1 MADTLMAGAATV
13 PITPPVGVNLQGYSR
28 KDPCNG
34 VRDPLHARALV
45 LDDGKV
51 RAAVVGIDLIG
62 LEYASVLRIR
72 ERVAAQCDVPPG
84 NVMIAASHTHGGP
97 AVMYLA
103 GDPMDWDY
111 IRTVERQIAGAVV
124 VASQRMQPVTIR
136 YDEGSA
142 GFNVNRRVVTPTG
155 TPMLP
160 NPDGVVDRRVR
171 VIRVDGEGFNPLA
184 VLFSYTCHATVL
196 GGTNNRVSGDYPGV
210 AGRTVEQF
218 YGLGTTAIFLPGC
231 FGNIRP
237 NLTTPEGRFRAGSDE
252 EVERI
257 GRTLAAEVVRV
268 SENAALQLQP
278 RPASERG
285 KAKGKRRKGSLS
297 VASEVFRL
305 PYTDLPSE
313 RKVKEMG
320 RALGERHDRMRDV
333 PLARR
338 KAGHAVI
345 EIAAIRLG
353 GLSLVTLPGEV
364 MLEIGQ
370 QVEAGLNGDVIVLG
384 YTNGNPGYLCTAQS
398 YDEGGYEPTCF
409 FRTYHHPAPF
419 TRETEKI
426 LVRTGIKVGKKVSE

>member
-13 PITPPVGVNLQGYSR
+13 PITPPVGVHLQGYR
-28 KDPCNG
+28 RETPCTG
-34 VRDPLHARALV
+34 VRDPLHAKALV
-45 LDDGKV
+45 VDDGRT
-51 RAAVVGIDLIG
+51 RAALVGIDLIG

-72 ERVAAQCDVPPG
+72 EQVAAQCDVPPKR
-84 NVMIAASHTHGGP
+84 VMIAATHTHGGP

-111 IRTVERQIAGAVV
+111 FRTAERQIAGAVV
-124 VASQRMQPVTIR
+124 MAAQRMRPVTVR
-136 YDEGSA
+136 YGEGSA
-142 GFNVNRRVVTPTG
+142 AFNVNRRVVTPEG

-171 VIRVDGEGFNPLA
+171 VIRLDGEGPTPMA
-184 VLFSYTCHATVL
+184 VLFSYICHATVL
-196 GGTNNRVSGDYPGV
+196 GGGNNRVSGDYPG
-210 AGRTVEQF
+210 AAQRAVERF
-218 YGLGTTAIFLPGC
+218 YGPDTTAIFLPGC

-237 NLTTPEGRFRAGSDE
+237 NLTTSEGRFRAGSDE

-257 GRTLAAEVVRV
+257 GQMLAGEVVRA
-268 SENAALQLQP
+268 SEDAALQLRSAP
-278 RPASERG
+278 ERG
-285 KAKGKRRKGSLS
+285 KAKGERRKESLS

-313 RKVKEMG
+313 RKLREMC
-320 RALGERHDRMRDV
+320 RAAGERHDLLRDV
-333 PLARR
+333 PIARR
-338 KAGHAVI
+338 KAGHAVL

-370 QVEAGLNGDVIVLG
+370 QVEAGLSGNVIVLG

-426 LVRTGIKVGKKVSE
+426 LVRTGIKVGKKVQG